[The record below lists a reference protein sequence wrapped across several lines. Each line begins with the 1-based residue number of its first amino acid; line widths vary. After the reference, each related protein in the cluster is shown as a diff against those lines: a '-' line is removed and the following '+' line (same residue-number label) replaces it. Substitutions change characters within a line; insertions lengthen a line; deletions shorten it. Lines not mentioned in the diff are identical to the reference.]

1 MAEPAP
7 LPEIPPEVPEVEIIP
22 PVPRSIE
29 NVLIDCGFTDLQA
42 ELAVD
47 QGLDTCLVIALMTPE
62 QIDKLY
68 ELNRPPAVRII
79 QEVRLSA
86 RSKLLVF
93 RQCFS
98 EAYDLRFD
106 LATINL
112 DLLTEDEMARTHH
125 VMVSKVENK
134 RLAPGKKI

>member
-7 LPEIPPEVPEVEIIP
+7 LPDIPPEAPAVEIIP

-29 NVLIDCGFTDLQA
+29 NVLIYCGFTDLQA
-42 ELAVD
+42 EIAVD
-47 QGLDTCLVIALMTPE
+47 QGLDTYLAIALMTPY

-86 RSKLLVF
+86 RSKFLVF
-93 RQCFS
+93 RQ
-98 EAYDLRFD
+98 
-106 LATINL
+106 
-112 DLLTEDEMARTHH
+112 
-125 VMVSKVENK
+125 MVI
-134 RLAPGKKI
+134 GGI